1 MDAIINGHLGYREKN
16 RVIIKYLSLDSVSR
30 KQKFLPMQPRHH
42 THTNMQRKYV
52 EGEIRK

>member
-1 MDAIINGHLGYREKN
+1 MDAVINGHLGYREKN